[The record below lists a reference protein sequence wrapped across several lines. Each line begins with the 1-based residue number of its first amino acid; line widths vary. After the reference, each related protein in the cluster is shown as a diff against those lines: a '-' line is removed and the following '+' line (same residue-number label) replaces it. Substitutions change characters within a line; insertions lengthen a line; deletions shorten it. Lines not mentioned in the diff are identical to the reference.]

1 MIALNPAADFKDTKK
16 IRCPEC
22 RKRIFDVVLTEQKS
36 CRHNFRVVIDKGS
49 KSKIA
54 VKCSKCGALMMPHRV
69 CKACG
74 SYNKKEIIAVD

>member
-1 MIALNPAADFKDTKK
+1 MTEQSKEAGDLLIALNPVADFKDTKK

-36 CRHNFRVVIDKGS
+36 CRHNFRVVIDKDS

-54 VKCSKCGALMMPHRV
+54 VKCSKCGQLI
-69 CKACG
+69 G
-74 SYNKKEIIAVD
+74 ISLFEN